1 MTLDDLKRIF
11 LSPTLFRLDTILAPR
26 LVPLLDAAGLA
37 ALLLW
42 GVSHLFWTFGRSF
55 GDGLWGLLEIVVFG
69 FLWLLLLRIGT
80 EALAVFFKSH
90 EAAAESLSHSRLP
103 APLLDDVADAI
114 HDLADEVE
122 PPVGEYESGDAIPP
136 SGSVPDYPPP
146 PDVPVRGPTVR
157 RTAKRTPPIPTP
169 PPTPDVE

>member
-26 LVPLLDAAGLA
+26 LVPLLYAAGLA

-69 FLWLLLLRIGT
+69 FLMLVILRVAC
-80 EALAVFFKSH
+80 EALAVFFKTH
-90 EAAAESLSHSRLP
+90 EASVDSLNRDRLP

-122 PPVGEYESGDAIPP
+122 PPVGEYESPGYAPP
-136 SGSVPDYPPP
+136 GGPVPDYPLP
-146 PDVPVRGPTVR
+146 PDVPRRPAVN

-169 PPTPDVE
+169 PPTPDIE

>member
-11 LSPTLFRLDTILAPR
+11 LSPTLFRLDTILGPR
-26 LVPLLDAAGLA
+26 LVPLLYAAGLA

-69 FLWLLLLRIGT
+69 LLWLLILRVGT
-80 EALAVFFKSH
+80 EALAVFFKKH
-90 EAAAESLSHSRLP
+90 EDAVDSLSQARLP

-114 HDLADEVE
+114 HDLADDVE
-122 PPVGEYESGDAIPP
+122 PPVGEYEIPP
-136 SGSVPDYPPP
+136 GGTVADYPPP
-146 PDVPVRGPTVR
+146 PDVPRRPTVN
-157 RTAKRTPPIPTP
+157 RTAKRTPPIPVP

>member
-26 LVPLLDAAGLA
+26 LVPLLYASGLA

-69 FLWLLLLRIGT
+69 LLWLLILRIAT
-80 EALAVFFKSH
+80 EALAVFFKSN
-90 EAAAESLSHSRLP
+90 EASVESLSRTRLP

-114 HDLADEVE
+114 HDLADDVE
-122 PPVGEYESGDAIPP
+122 PPVGEYESSGYVAAG
-136 SGSVPDYPPP
+136 GSVPDYPQP
-146 PDVPVRGPTVR
+146 PDVPRRPTVN

-169 PPTPDVE
+169 PPTPDIE

>member
-1 MTLDDLKRIF
+1 MTLDDLKRIL

-26 LVPLLDAAGLA
+26 LVPLLYASGLA

-69 FLWLLLLRIGT
+69 ILWLLILRIAT

-90 EAAAESLSHSRLP
+90 EAAVESLSRNRLP

-114 HDLADEVE
+114 HDLADDVE
-122 PPVGEYESGDAIPP
+122 PPVGEYEVPP
-136 SGSVPDYPPP
+136 SGTVPDYPLP
-146 PDVPVRGPTVR
+146 PDVPRRPQVN

-169 PPTPDVE
+169 PATPDPE